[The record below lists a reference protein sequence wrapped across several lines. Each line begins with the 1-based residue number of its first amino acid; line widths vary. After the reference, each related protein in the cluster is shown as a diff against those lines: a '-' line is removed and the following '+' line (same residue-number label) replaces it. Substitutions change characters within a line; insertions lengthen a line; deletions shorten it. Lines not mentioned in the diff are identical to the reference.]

1 MNVIDLSLNRVEGG
15 FFLLNGLRNPQPF
28 EWPLENGDS
37 FHFVGTY
44 QNSGAPIRDCLI
56 KLIREAT
63 HRLFVASFML
73 GDENVIAELLQAAER
88 LKGGVYV
95 ITALDDKSLRKG
107 LSEYE
112 ESEQSKPEERQKNF
126 RRLTMGGIYVR
137 GHGECHAKFA
147 VADDQVALVGSAN
160 FVTNA
165 FEWTNEANI
174 LIRDQLQVR
183 QAARLFTSLW
193 YGGCKWEVPP
203 GQAYTVSERTTTEPP
218 SRPDKPTEPSNRL
231 VWTDG
236 GDETH
241 LLQTIQEVA
250 GLAREQLV
258 LCSYSMVGMREN
270 PHLVFDH
277 IKQAVD
283 RGVAVRLLIRQRNA
297 WPDQMNDL
305 LVLDDMG
312 VEIHADTRNHA
323 KVAVADRSHG
333 VIFSANL
340 DANHGLDSGVEV
352 GVRLDDP
359 HALSHLNDYLEHMF
373 TNANTTFVRNPT
385 IGELDGQLAA
395 RWCKKWPLRFG
406 NRIMAPQE
414 IAKIETFLHAAEK
427 GLCLYERTGDEDEV
441 LLYAE
446 DTSAVLAGANTA
458 EEMRI
463 IRVEEST
470 PAIQRLQEW
479 LCSVRRRQSGKPSR
493 RGFCPASIVP
503 QFGPH

>member
-203 GQAYTVSERTTTEPP
+203 GQAYTVNVEYGLRDQGVYALIAARGPLLLSNSQVRPL
-218 SRPDKPTEPSNRL
+218 SRGLNIARIDQLHRQTRLNPPSNR
-231 VWTDG
+231 
-236 GDETH
+236 
-241 LLQTIQEVA
+241 
-250 GLAREQLV
+250 
-258 LCSYSMVGMREN
+258 
-270 PHLVFDH
+270 
-277 IKQAVD
+277 
-283 RGVAVRLLIRQRNA
+283 
-297 WPDQMNDL
+297 
-305 LVLDDMG
+305 
-312 VEIHADTRNHA
+312 
-323 KVAVADRSHG
+323 
-333 VIFSANL
+333 
-340 DANHGLDSGVEV
+340 
-352 GVRLDDP
+352 
-359 HALSHLNDYLEHMF
+359 
-373 TNANTTFVRNPT
+373 
-385 IGELDGQLAA
+385 
-395 RWCKKWPLRFG
+395 
-406 NRIMAPQE
+406 
-414 IAKIETFLHAAEK
+414 
-427 GLCLYERTGDEDEV
+427 
-441 LLYAE
+441 
-446 DTSAVLAGANTA
+446 
-458 EEMRI
+458 
-463 IRVEEST
+463 
-470 PAIQRLQEW
+470 
-479 LCSVRRRQSGKPSR
+479 VRRFP
-493 RGFCPASIVP
+493 
-503 QFGPH
+503 GPTNPGLK